1 MSIAVERTMLK
12 ARKLLMASLI
22 AVMATAP
29 SAVMAAAQITKQ
41 AEQPWCGNTTTD
53 CTPSK
58 PAPMTDESGFPL
70 LDPADVTKWCDHRI
84 GGDSSGSVCTG
95 MVQEVYDIAK
105 YKWQITFESAHPD
118 DTQIALK
125 EAARLVAPSGGRD
138 NLYAYYMSLGGCLE
152 RRLEWH
158 RLNDPREFKP

>member
-1 MSIAVERTMLK
+1 MLK
-12 ARKLLMASLI
+12 FRKLLMASLI

-41 AEQPWCGNTTTD
+41 AEQPWCGNTTTPST
-53 CTPSK
+53 CAPSK
-58 PAPMTDESGFPL
+58 PVVQFDETGFPL
-70 LDPADVTKWCDHRI
+70 LDPADVTRWCDRGFFGGGGHCI
-84 GGDSSGSVCTG
+84 GE
-95 MVQEVYDIAK
+95 VQEAYDIAK

-125 EAARLVAPSGGRD
+125 ETAQQMAGSGAGPGGRD
-138 NLYAYYMSLGGCLE
+138 NLWAYYRSLGGSLE

-158 RLNDPREFKP
+158 RRNDPRGFKP